1 MSATLASD
9 DRGSRRSASAL
20 TPLCDS
26 ARNVCCAE
34 AGAESSMCA
43 VGCSAR
49 AADSCERAERQRGAP
64 FPDRSSRVRRAGVGS
79 GAGPGRWDRS
89 LRRVGRGAWPGGE
102 LGGERAAPRAG
113 AGTAQPASLG
123 QPAGRRWAVPARCVL
138 ASR

>member
-1 MSATLASD
+1 
-9 DRGSRRSASAL
+9 
-20 TPLCDS
+20 
-26 ARNVCCAE
+26 
-34 AGAESSMCA
+34 MCA

-123 QPAGRRWAVPARCVL
+123 QPAGGRWAVPQRGACWLVATRPPCHARGRCGGDL
-138 ASR
+138 ALVRHAHVSLTKQIRRAP